1 MSLIIEKYKYEK
13 LQRVEVGGKRRYAA
27 PGGPPVASVT
37 TILSGTK
44 DMSHLIAWKKRVGEK
59 KAQEVVTEAKA
70 EPVKAQVG
78 REETELNYVI
88 MAFIVG
94 VVALAISDSIRA

>member
-1 MSLIIEKYKYEK
+1 MIAYCPLEE
-13 LQRVEVGGKRRYAA
+13 LE
-27 PGGPPVASVT
+27 PPV
-37 TILSGTK
+37 
-44 DMSHLIAWKKRVGEK
+44 RQ
-59 KAQEVVTEAKA
+59 QEVVTEAKA
-70 EPVKAQVG
+70 EPVKVG